1 MITPRLPGG
10 ATQTDMERQPYLERN
25 LALEL
30 VRVTEAAALHA
41 ARWMGRGDKEAAD
54 QAAVD
59 AMRQALQFVDMDGVV
74 VIGEGEKDEA
84 PMLYIGER
92 VGTGRP
98 PKVDVAVD
106 PIDGT
111 TLTARGLPNAI
122 TVVALAE
129 RGSMYYDPN
138 IMYME
143 KIAVGPLARG
153 AIDINAPVGDNL
165 FRIARFMERNV
176 QDLTVVLLDRPRH
189 EPLIEESRQTG
200 ARIKL
205 ISDGDVAGAVMAA
218 LPEDTGVDVLMGVG
232 GTPEAVLAACAL
244 RCLGGDMQCK
254 LWPRSP
260 EERQRAVDAGNTQLD
275 KVFTIDDLVAS
286 DDCFFA
292 ATGITNGEFLQGV
305 RYRGDYAETYSIM
318 MRSRSGT
325 MRRFES
331 HHNLRLKTNL
341 QAGEAYVPD

>member
-1 MITPRLPGG
+1 MTSEHP
-10 ATQTDMERQPYLERN
+10 LERN

-59 AMRQALQFVDMDGVV
+59 AMRNALRFVDMDGVV
-74 VIGEGEKDEA
+74 VIGEGEKDQA

-92 VGTGRP
+92 VGTGRA

-111 TLTARGLPNAI
+111 NLTAKGLPNAI

-138 IMYME
+138 IVYMQ
-143 KIAVGPLARG
+143 KIAVGAMARG
-153 AIDINAPVGDNL
+153 AIDINAPVRDNL
-165 FRIARFMERNV
+165 FRVARFMERNV
-176 QDLTVVLLDRPRH
+176 EDLTVIVLDRPRH
-189 EPLIEESRQTG
+189 EELIQEIREAG

-205 ISDGDVAGAVMAA
+205 ITDGDVAGAVMAA
-218 LPEDTGVDVLMGVG
+218 MPGDTGIDVLMGIG

-244 RCLGGDMQCK
+244 KCVGGEMQCK
-254 LWPRSP
+254 LWPRND
-260 EERQRAVDAGNTQLD
+260 EERARATAAGQDLD
-275 KVFTIDDLVAS
+275 RVFSMNDLVRS
-286 DDCFFA
+286 DDVLFA
-292 ATGITNGEFLQGV
+292 ASGITNGEFLKGV
-305 RYRGDYAETYSIM
+305 RYRGDFAETYSIM

-325 MRRFES
+325 MRRLET
-331 HHNLRLKTNL
+331 HHHIGLKRNLPM
-341 QAGEAYVPD
+341 GSAYVPD

>member
-1 MITPRLPGG
+1 MANDHP
-10 ATQTDMERQPYLERN
+10 LERN

-41 ARWMGRGDKEAAD
+41 ARWMGRGDKDAAD

-59 AMRQALQFVDMDGVV
+59 AMRNALRFVDMDGVV
-74 VIGEGEKDEA
+74 VIGEGEKDQA

-92 VGTGRP
+92 VGTGRA

-111 TLTARGLPNAI
+111 NLTAKGLPNAI

-138 IMYME
+138 IVYMQ
-143 KIAVGPLARG
+143 KIAVGAAARG
-153 AIDINAPVGDNL
+153 AIDINAPVRDNL
-165 FRIARFMERNV
+165 FRVARFMERNV
-176 QDLTVVLLDRPRH
+176 EDLTVVVLDRPRH
-189 EPLIEESRQTG
+189 EELIHEIRETG

-205 ISDGDVAGAVMAA
+205 ITDGDVAGAVMAA
-218 LPEDTGVDVLMGVG
+218 LPGDTGVDVLMGIG

-254 LWPRSP
+254 LWPRSE
-260 EERQRAVDAGNTQLD
+260 EERTRAAKAKNPYLD
-275 KVFTIDDLVAS
+275 RVMTMDDLV
-286 DDCFFA
+286 
-292 ATGITNGEFLQGV
+292 
-305 RYRGDYAETYSIM
+305 
-318 MRSRSGT
+318 
-325 MRRFES
+325 
-331 HHNLRLKTNL
+331 K
-341 QAGEAYVPD
+341 

>member
-1 MITPRLPGG
+1 M
-10 ATQTDMERQPYLERN
+10 ASERPLERN

-59 AMRQALQFVDMDGVV
+59 AMRTALRFVDMDGVV

-111 TLTARGLPNAI
+111 NLTAKGLPNAI

-129 RGSMYYDPN
+129 RNSMYYDPN
-138 IMYME
+138 IVYME
-143 KIAVGPLARG
+143 KIAVGYEAKG
-153 AIDINAPVGDNL
+153 AIDINAPVRDNL
-165 FRIARFMERNV
+165 LRVARFMERNV
-176 QDLTVVLLDRPRH
+176 EDLTVVILDRPRH
-189 EPLIEESRQTG
+189 EKLIQDVRTAG
-200 ARIKL
+200 ARIKM
-205 ISDGDVAGAVMAA
+205 ITDGDVAGAVMAA
-218 LPEDTGVDVLMGVG
+218 MHEDTGVDVLMGIG

-244 RCLGGDMQCK
+244 KCLNGEMQCK
-254 LWPRSP
+254 LWPRTD
-260 EERQRAVDAGNTQLD
+260 EERQRAIDAGNTDLD
-275 KVFTIDDLVAS
+275 KVLTMDDLVCS
-286 DDCFFA
+286 NDVFFA
-292 ATGITNGEFLQGV
+292 ATGITDGEFLRGV
-305 RYRGDYAETYSIM
+305 RYTGEHAQTHSIM
-318 MRSRSGT
+318 MRSLSGT
-325 MRRFES
+325 VRRFDTR
-331 HHNLRLKTNL
+331 HQIGLKRHL
-341 QAGEAYVPD
+341 PMGAAYVPD

>member
-1 MITPRLPGG
+1 MGSEHP
-10 ATQTDMERQPYLERN
+10 LERN

-54 QAAVD
+54 QSAVD
-59 AMRQALQFVDMDGVV
+59 AMRGALRFVDMDGVV

-111 TLTARGLPNAI
+111 NLTAKGLPNAI

-138 IMYME
+138 IVYMQ
-143 KIAVGPLARG
+143 KIAVGREAKG
-153 AIDINAPVGDNL
+153 AIDINAPTRDNL
-165 FRIARFMERNV
+165 FRIARFMDRNV
-176 QDLTVVLLDRPRH
+176 EDLTVVVLDRPRH
-189 EPLIEESRQTG
+189 DELIEEIRESG

-205 ISDGDVAGAVMAA
+205 ITDGDVAGAIMAA
-218 LPEDTGVDVLMGVG
+218 MPGDTGVDMLMGIG

-244 RCLGGDMQCK
+244 KCLEGDMQCK
-254 LWPRSP
+254 LWPRSD
-260 EERQRAVDAGNTQLD
+260 EERDRAASEGNHDLERVLTL
-275 KVFTIDDLVAS
+275 DDLVSS
-286 DDCFFA
+286 DDVFFA
-292 ATGITNGEFLQGV
+292 ATGITNGEFLKGV
-305 RYRGDYAETYSIM
+305 RYHGDHAETYSIM
-318 MRSRSGT
+318 MRSLSGT
-325 MRRFES
+325 MRRFETQ
-331 HHNLRLKTNL
+331 HHIGLKRNLPSG
-341 QAGEAYVPD
+341 AAYVPD

>member
-1 MITPRLPGG
+1 MPN
-10 ATQTDMERQPYLERN
+10 DQPLERN

-59 AMRQALQFVDMDGVV
+59 AMRHALRFVNMDGIV

-92 VGTGRP
+92 VGTGRA

-111 TLTARGLPNAI
+111 NLTAKGLPNAI

-129 RGSMYYDPN
+129 RGTMYYDPN
-138 IMYME
+138 IVYMQ
-143 KIAVGPLARG
+143 KIAVGHAAKG
-153 AIDINAPVGDNL
+153 AIDINAPTRDNL
-165 FRIARFMERNV
+165 LRIARFMDRDVE
-176 QDLTVVLLDRPRH
+176 DLTVVVLDRARH
-189 EPLIEESRQTG
+189 EQLIEEIRESG

-205 ISDGDVAGAVMAA
+205 ITDGDVAGAIMAA

-244 RCLGGDMQCK
+244 KCLGGELQCK
-254 LWPRSP
+254 LWPRDEAERKRA
-260 EERQRAVDAGNTQLD
+260 EEAGNKSLD
-275 KVFTIDDLVAS
+275 KVMTMDDLVGS
-286 DDCFFA
+286 DDVFFA
-292 ATGITNGEFLQGV
+292 ATGITQGEFLGGV
-305 RYRGDYAETYSIM
+305 RFRGGQRADTFSVM
-318 MRSRSGT
+318 MRSVSGT
-325 MRRFES
+325 MRRIATS
-331 HHNLRLKTNL
+331 HNMGLKRGL
-341 QAGEAYVPD
+341 PMGAAYVPD

>member
-1 MITPRLPGG
+1 VTN
-10 ATQTDMERQPYLERN
+10 DQPLQRN

-59 AMRQALQFVDMDGVV
+59 AMRNALRFVDMDGVV
-74 VIGEGEKDEA
+74 VIGEGEKDRA

-92 VGTGRP
+92 VGTGRA

-111 TLTARGLPNAI
+111 TLTSKGLPNAI

-129 RGSMYYDPN
+129 RGTMYYDPN
-138 IMYME
+138 IMYMQ
-143 KIAVGPLARG
+143 KIAVGPGAVG
-153 AIDINAPVGDNL
+153 AIDVNAPVRDNL

-176 QDLTVVLLDRPRH
+176 EDLTVVVLDRPRH
-189 EPLIEESRQTG
+189 DELIAEIRTAG

-205 ISDGDVAGAVMAA
+205 ITDGDVAGAVMAA
-218 LPEDTGVDVLMGVG
+218 LPGDTGVDVLMGVG

-244 RCLGGDMQCK
+244 KCLGGEMQCK
-254 LWPRSP
+254 LWPRSD
-260 EERQRAVDAGNTQLD
+260 EERQRAIESGNTDLD
-275 KVFTIDDLVAS
+275 KVFTLHDLVGS
-286 DDCFFA
+286 DDVLFA
-292 ATGITNGEFLQGV
+292 ATGITNGEFLRGV

-318 MRSRSGT
+318 MRARSGT
-325 MRRFES
+325 MRRLDT
-331 HHNLRLKTNL
+331 HHSIAMKRNLPMG
-341 QAGEAYVPD
+341 AAYVPD

>member
-1 MITPRLPGG
+1 MPN
-10 ATQTDMERQPYLERN
+10 DQPLERN

-59 AMRQALQFVDMDGVV
+59 AMRTALRYVNMDGVV
-74 VIGEGEKDEA
+74 VIGEGEKDQA

-92 VGTGRP
+92 VGNGRA

-111 TLTARGLPNAI
+111 NLTAKGLPNAI

-129 RGSMYYDPN
+129 RGSMYYDPH
-138 IMYME
+138 IVYME
-143 KIAVGPLARG
+143 KIAVGQAAKG

-165 FRIARFMERNV
+165 LRIARFMDREV
-176 QDLTVVLLDRPRH
+176 EDLTVVVLDRPRH
-189 EPLIEESRQTG
+189 HQLIADIRGAG

-205 ISDGDVAGAVMAA
+205 ITDGDVAGAIMAA
-218 LPEDTGVDVLMGVG
+218 LPEDTGVDVLMGIG

-244 RCLGGDMQCK
+244 KCIGGEIQCK
-254 LWPRSP
+254 LWPRDDDERRRA
-260 EERQRAVDAGNTQLD
+260 EESGNTNLD
-275 KVFTIDDLVAS
+275 RVMAMDDLVRS
-286 DDCFFA
+286 DDVFFA
-292 ATGITNGEFLQGV
+292 ATGITDGEFLEGV
-305 RYRGDYAETYSIM
+305 RFRGQRADTFSVM
-318 MRSRSGT
+318 MRSVSGT
-325 MRRFES
+325 MRRIATS
-331 HHNLRLKTNL
+331 HNMGLKREL
-341 QAGEAYVPD
+341 PMGAAYVPD

>member
-1 MITPRLPGG
+1 LRG
-10 ATQTDMERQPYLERN
+10 RQMANDNHLERN

-54 QAAVD
+54 QSAVD
-59 AMRQALQFVDMDGVV
+59 AMRTALRYVDMDGVV

-111 TLTARGLPNAI
+111 RLTARGLPNAI

-129 RGSMYYDPN
+129 RGSMFYDPN
-138 IMYME
+138 IVYMH
-143 KIAVGPLARG
+143 KIAVGQAAKG
-153 AIDINAPVGDNL
+153 AIDINAPPRDNL
-165 FRIARFMERNV
+165 VRIARFMDRNV
-176 QDLTVVLLDRPRH
+176 EDLTVVILDRPRH
-189 EPLIEESRQTG
+189 EELIEEVRIAG

-205 ISDGDVAGAVMAA
+205 ITDGDVAGAVMAA
-218 LPEDTGVDVLMGVG
+218 MPGETGVDVLMGIG

-244 RCLGGDMQCK
+244 KCLGGDMQCK
-254 LWPRSP
+254 LWPRTD
-260 EERQRAVDAGNTQLD
+260 EERQKSMDRGNQDLER
-275 KVFTIDDLVAS
+275 VFALDDLVSS
-286 DDCFFA
+286 DDVFFA
-292 ATGITNGEFLQGV
+292 ATGITSGEFLKGV
-305 RYRGDYAETYSIM
+305 QYSGEHAQTNSIM
-318 MRSRSGT
+318 MRAQSGT
-325 MRRFES
+325 LRRIETN
-331 HHNLRLKTNL
+331 HHIGMKRYLPSG
-341 QAGEAYVPD
+341 AAYVPD

>member
-1 MITPRLPGG
+1 MTSEHP
-10 ATQTDMERQPYLERN
+10 LERN
-25 LALEL
+25 LSLEL

-59 AMRQALQFVDMDGVV
+59 AMRNALRFVDMDGVV
-74 VIGEGEKDEA
+74 VIGEGAKDLA

-92 VGTGRP
+92 VGTGRA

-111 TLTARGLPNAI
+111 NLTAKGLPNAI

-138 IMYME
+138 IVYMQ
-143 KIAVGPLARG
+143 KIAVGAVARG
-153 AIDINAPVGDNL
+153 AIDVNAPAKDNL
-165 FRIARFMERNV
+165 VRIARFMERNV
-176 QDLTVVLLDRPRH
+176 EDLTVVVLDRPRH
-189 EPLIEESRQTG
+189 EELIADIRDAG

-205 ISDGDVAGAVMAA
+205 ITDGDVAGAVMAA
-218 LPEDTGVDVLMGVG
+218 MPGDTGVDVLMGIG

-244 RCLGGDMQCK
+244 KCLGGEMQCK
-254 LWPRSP
+254 LWPRSDD
-260 EERQRAVDAGNTQLD
+260 ERQAALDAGQD
-275 KVFTIDDLVAS
+275 MERVFSMNDLVQS
-286 DDCFFA
+286 DDVLFA
-292 ATGITNGEFLQGV
+292 ASGITDGEFLKGV
-305 RYRGDYAETYSIM
+305 RYRGDFAETYSIM

-325 MRRFES
+325 MRRLET
-331 HHNLRLKTNL
+331 HHHIGMKRNLPM
-341 QAGEAYVPD
+341 GSAYVPD

>member
-1 MITPRLPGG
+1 MGSEHP
-10 ATQTDMERQPYLERN
+10 LERN

-59 AMRQALQFVDMDGVV
+59 AMRTALRFVDMDGIV

-111 TLTARGLPNAI
+111 NLTAKGLPNAI

-129 RGSMYYDPN
+129 RNSMYYDPH

-143 KIAVGPLARG
+143 KIAVGPQAKG
-153 AIDINAPVGDNL
+153 AIDINAPPRDNL

-176 QDLTVVLLDRPRH
+176 EDLTVVVLDRPRH
-189 EPLIEESRQTG
+189 ENLIQEVRDTG

-205 ISDGDVAGAVMAA
+205 ITDGDVAGAVMAA
-218 LPEDTGVDVLMGVG
+218 TPGDTGVDVLMGIG

-244 RCLGGDMQCK
+244 KCLDGDMQCK
-254 LWPRSP
+254 LWPRSN
-260 EERQRAVDAGNTQLD
+260 EERQRAQEGGNTDLD
-275 KVFTIDDLVAS
+275 RVLTMNDLVRS
-286 DDCFFA
+286 DDVFFA
-292 ATGITNGEFLQGV
+292 ATGITHGEFLRGV
-305 RYRGDYAETYSIM
+305 RYSGERAQTHSIM

-325 MRRFES
+325 VRRFDT
-331 HHNLRLKTNL
+331 HHHIGMKRNLPMG
-341 QAGEAYVPD
+341 AAYVPD

>member
-1 MITPRLPGG
+1 MTNSGN
-10 ATQTDMERQPYLERN
+10 TERQSEHPLERN

-59 AMRQALQFVDMDGVV
+59 AMRDALQFVDMDGVV

-111 TLTARGLPNAI
+111 NLTARGLPNAI

-129 RGSMYYDPN
+129 RGSMYYDPH
-138 IMYME
+138 IMYVQ
-143 KIAVGPLARG
+143 KIAVGKQAKG
-153 AIDINAPVGDNL
+153 AIDINAPVNDNL
-165 FRIARFMERNV
+165 VRIARFMERNV
-176 QDLTVVLLDRPRH
+176 EDLTVVVLDRPRH
-189 EPLIEESRQTG
+189 EDLIAEIRAAG

-205 ISDGDVAGAVMAA
+205 ITDGDVAGAVMAA
-218 LPEDTGVDVLMGVG
+218 LPGDTGVDVLMGIG
-232 GTPEAVLAACAL
+232 GTPEAVLATCAL
-244 RCLGGDMQCK
+244 KCLDGEIQCK
-254 LWPRSP
+254 LWPRSA
-260 EERQRAVDAGNTQLD
+260 EEREQAIAAGSRDLD
-275 KVFTIDDLVAS
+275 RVLGMNDMVNS
-286 DDCFFA
+286 DDVFFA
-292 ATGITNGEFLQGV
+292 ASGITDGEFLRGV
-305 RYRGDYAETYSIM
+305 RYRGDHAETSSIM
-318 MRSRSGT
+318 MRARSGT
-325 MRRFES
+325 MRQFET
-331 HHNLRLKTNL
+331 HHNLRLKRG
-341 QAGEAYVPD
+341 QPIGSAYVPD

>member
-1 MITPRLPGG
+1 M
-10 ATQTDMERQPYLERN
+10 ASQHSLERN

-59 AMRQALQFVDMDGVV
+59 AMRTALRFVDMDGIV

-92 VGTGRP
+92 VGTGRA

-111 TLTARGLPNAI
+111 NLTAKGLPNAI

-138 IMYME
+138 IVYMQ
-143 KIAVGPLARG
+143 KIAVGSQAKG
-153 AIDINAPVGDNL
+153 AVDINAPVRDNL
-165 FRIARFMERNV
+165 MRIARFMDRAVE
-176 QDLTVVLLDRPRH
+176 DLTVVILDRPRH
-189 EPLIEESRQTG
+189 ADLIEDVRATG

-205 ISDGDVAGAVMAA
+205 ITDGDVAGAVMAA
-218 LPEDTGVDVLMGVG
+218 LPGDTGVDVLMGIG

-244 RCLGGDMQCK
+244 KCLGGEMQCK
-254 LWPRSP
+254 LWPRTD
-260 EERQRAVDAGNTQLD
+260 EERQTAIDAGNTALD
-275 KVFTIDDLVAS
+275 NVFSMDDLVRS
-286 DDCFFA
+286 NDVFFA
-292 ATGITNGEFLQGV
+292 ATGITDGEFLRGV
-305 RYRGDYAETYSIM
+305 RYRGEYAETHSIM
-318 MRSRSGT
+318 MRSVSGT
-325 MRRFES
+325 TRRIS
-331 HHNLRLKTNL
+331 THHNMGLKRGL
-341 QAGEAYVPD
+341 QPGAAYVPD

>member
-1 MITPRLPGG
+1 MGSEHP
-10 ATQTDMERQPYLERN
+10 LERN

-59 AMRQALQFVDMDGVV
+59 AMRTALRFVDMDGIV

-111 TLTARGLPNAI
+111 NLTAKGLPNAI

-129 RGSMYYDPN
+129 RNSMYYDPH

-143 KIAVGPLARG
+143 KIAVGPQAKG
-153 AIDINAPVGDNL
+153 AIDINAPPRDNL

-176 QDLTVVLLDRPRH
+176 EDLTVVVLDRPRH
-189 EPLIEESRQTG
+189 ENLIQEVRDTG

-205 ISDGDVAGAVMAA
+205 ITDGDVAGAVMAA
-218 LPEDTGVDVLMGVG
+218 TPGDTGVDVLMGIG

-244 RCLGGDMQCK
+244 KCLDGDMQCK

-260 EERQRAVDAGNTQLD
+260 EEREHAQEGGNTDLD
-275 KVFTIDDLVAS
+275 RVLTMNDLVRS
-286 DDCFFA
+286 DDVFFA
-292 ATGITNGEFLQGV
+292 ATGITHGEFLRGV
-305 RYRGDYAETYSIM
+305 RYSGERAQTHSIM

-325 MRRFES
+325 VRRFDT
-331 HHNLRLKTNL
+331 HHHIGMKRNLPMG
-341 QAGEAYVPD
+341 AAYVPD

>member
-1 MITPRLPGG
+1 MSNDH
-10 ATQTDMERQPYLERN
+10 ALERN

-41 ARWMGRGDKEAAD
+41 ARWMGRGEKEAAD

-59 AMRQALQFVDMDGVV
+59 AMRQALRFVDMDGVV

-92 VGTGRP
+92 VGTGRA

-111 TLTARGLPNAI
+111 NLTAKGLPNAI

-129 RGSMYYDPN
+129 RGSMYYNPHFV
-138 IMYME
+138 YMN
-143 KIAVGPLARG
+143 KIAVGPGAKG
-153 AIDINAPVGDNL
+153 AIDINAPVRDNL
-165 FRIARFMERNV
+165 VRIARFKERNV
-176 QDLTVVLLDRPRH
+176 EDLTVVVLDRPRH
-189 EPLIEESRQTG
+189 SDLIQEIREAG

-205 ISDGDVAGAVMAA
+205 ITDGDVAGAIMAA
-218 LPEDTGVDVLMGVG
+218 LPEDTGVDVLMGIG

-244 RCLGGDMQCK
+244 KCLDGEIQCK
-254 LWPRSP
+254 LWPRSD
-260 EERQRAVDAGNTQLD
+260 EERQKAVGEGHDELD
-275 KVFTIDDLVAS
+275 RVISTSDLVGS
-286 DDCFFA
+286 DDVFFA
-292 ATGITNGEFLQGV
+292 ATGITSGEFLDGV
-305 RYRGDYAETYSIM
+305 RYRADRAETHSIM

-325 MRRFES
+325 MRRIDTY
-331 HHNLRLKTNL
+331 HDIGLKRNLPMG
-341 QAGEAYVPD
+341 AAYVPD

>member
-1 MITPRLPGG
+1 MGTEHP
-10 ATQTDMERQPYLERN
+10 LERN

-59 AMRQALQFVDMDGVV
+59 AMRDALRFVDMDGVV
-74 VIGEGEKDEA
+74 IIGEGEKDEA

-111 TLTARGLPNAI
+111 NLTARGLPNAI

-129 RGSMYYDPN
+129 RGTMYYDAN
-138 IMYME
+138 IMYMY
-143 KIAVGPLARG
+143 KIAVGPEAKG
-153 AIDINAPVGDNL
+153 AIDINAPVKDNL
-165 FRIARFMERNV
+165 LRVARFMERNV
-176 QDLTVVLLDRPRH
+176 EDLTVVVLDRPRH
-189 EPLIEESRQTG
+189 EELINDIRAAG

-205 ISDGDVAGAVMAA
+205 ITDGDVAGAVMAA
-218 LPEDTGVDVLMGVG
+218 LPGDTGVDVLMGIG

-244 RCLGGDMQCK
+244 KCLGGEMQCK
-254 LWPRSP
+254 PWLRSE
-260 EERQRAVDAGNTQLD
+260 EERSRIAAGRRNIDQVLTM
-275 KVFTIDDLVAS
+275 DDLVSS
-286 DDCFFA
+286 DDVFFA
-292 ATGITNGEFLQGV
+292 ATGITNGEFLKGV
-305 RYRGDYAETYSIM
+305 RYRGEHAETYSIM

-325 MRRFES
+325 MRRFET
-331 HHNLRLKTNL
+331 HHHIGLKREL
-341 QAGEAYVPD
+341 ASGMAYVPD

>member
-1 MITPRLPGG
+1 M
-10 ATQTDMERQPYLERN
+10 ATATHPLQRN

-59 AMRQALQFVDMDGVV
+59 AMRDALRYVDMDGVV

-92 VGTGRP
+92 VGTGRA

-111 TLTARGLPNAI
+111 NLTAKGLPNAI

-138 IMYME
+138 IVYME
-143 KIAVGPLARG
+143 KIAVGKEAKG
-153 AIDINAPVGDNL
+153 AIDIHAPVRDNL
-165 FRIARFMERNV
+165 MRIARFMERNV
-176 QDLTVVLLDRPRH
+176 EDLTVVVLDRPRH
-189 EPLIEESRQTG
+189 EQLIEDIRATG

-205 ISDGDVAGAVMAA
+205 ITDGDVAGAVMAA
-218 LPEDTGVDVLMGVG
+218 LPGDTGVDVLMGIG

-244 RCLGGDMQCK
+244 KCLGGEMQCK
-254 LWPRSP
+254 LWPRSE
-260 EERQRAVDAGNTQLD
+260 EERKRAEANGNTDLNR
-275 KVFTIDDLVAS
+275 VLTLDDLVKS
-286 DDCFFA
+286 DDVMFA
-292 ATGITNGEFLQGV
+292 ATGITNGEFLRGV

-318 MRSRSGT
+318 MRARSGT
-325 MRRFES
+325 MRRFET
-331 HHNLRLKTNL
+331 HHDIGLKRDL
-341 QAGEAYVPD
+341 PSGAAYVPD

>member
-1 MITPRLPGG
+1 MSNDHP
-10 ATQTDMERQPYLERN
+10 LERN

-59 AMRQALQFVDMDGVV
+59 AMRSALRFVDMDGVV

-92 VGTGRP
+92 VGTGRA

-111 TLTARGLPNAI
+111 NLTAKGLPNAI

-138 IMYME
+138 IVYME
-143 KIAVGPLARG
+143 KIAVGPEAKG
-153 AIDINAPVGDNL
+153 AIDINAPPRDNL
-165 FRIARFMERNV
+165 LRIARFMDRNV
-176 QDLTVVLLDRPRH
+176 EDLTVVVLDRPRH
-189 EPLIEESRQTG
+189 EKLICEVRESG

-205 ISDGDVAGAVMAA
+205 ITDGDVAGAVMAA
-218 LPEDTGVDVLMGVG
+218 LPGDTGVDVLMGIG
-232 GTPEAVLAACAL
+232 GTPEAVLATCAL
-244 RCLGGDMQCK
+244 KCLGGEIQCK

-260 EERQRAVDAGNTQLD
+260 EEEDKARAAGNRFLD
-275 KVFTIDDLVAS
+275 NVMTMDDLVGS
-286 DDCFFA
+286 DDVFFA
-292 ATGITNGEFLQGV
+292 ATGITDGEFVRGV
-305 RYRGDYAETYSIM
+305 RYRGDYAETHSVM

-325 MRRFES
+325 TRRIS
-331 HHNLRLKTNL
+331 THHNIGLKVNL
-341 QAGEAYVPD
+341 PTGAAYVPD